1 MGWAVRSPPIK
12 KIPDPYKMTEKV
24 AANCPSCGAR
34 LDKSPNKCYLCGWEI
49 GMKDYDLRVLDNEV
63 NLKGDATEAVASF
76 ISGMEPVGVFC
87 HNCGHKNLAGAN
99 FCSACGTKLQKVEPV
114 PEGTK
119 KAEPPPELKKPV
131 EKEEIDPPAEAEA
144 DVEVDS
150 KTSGSQVAMLIVAG
164 FMIVAAL
171 YMITAFS
178 KRAFPTSEATPP
190 AQAEASSSSQSS
202 GGAAATGAAPLAAD
216 VEARI
221 AELTSEAESL
231 DGDAQIAKKRE
242 IIGILMGVQRFD
254 RAAPV
259 QMEIAEASN
268 TAQDWFQ
275 AGHFYSDW
283 MERLNGADR
292 ANTAQNAVAAYE
304 KGLEITDDLNVR
316 TALAMAY
323 LNTSTPMLGI
333 TQIRQVLDEEPDHLQ
348 GNFYFGVMLMQINR
362 VEQAKER
369 FERVM
374 ELTSTDDPMHQQA
387 DLMLRNINSVTQ

>member
-1 MGWAVRSPPIK
+1 
-12 KIPDPYKMTEKV
+12 MTEKV
-24 AANCPSCGAR
+24 TSTCASCGAR
-34 LDKSPNKCYLCGWEI
+34 LDESSDKCPLCGWEI
-49 GMKDYDLRVLDNEV
+49 GTEDHDLRASDKKTTPDVDASATAAFIASSSAPDNQAAG
-63 NLKGDATEAVASF
+63 L
-76 ISGMEPVGVFC
+76 FC
-87 HNCGHKNLAGAN
+87 HNCGHKNLAEAN
-99 FCSACGTKLQKVEPV
+99 FCSACGTKLHKLEPL

-119 KAEPPPELKKPV
+119 KADPPPVL
-131 EKEEIDPPAEAEA
+131 EKAPEKQQEEPAP
-144 DVEVDS
+144 EVDKKEDEVPS
-150 KTSGSQVAMLIVAG
+150 KTSGSHVAMLIAAG
-164 FMIVAAL
+164 FLIVAAL

-178 KRAFPTSEATPP
+178 KRAFPTSESTPP
-190 AQAEASSSSQSS
+190 AQAEASSSQ
-202 GGAAATGAAPLAAD
+202 GATEATATGAAPLSAD

-221 AELTSEAESL
+221 EELTAEAESL
-231 DGDAQIAKKRE
+231 AGDAQLAKKRE

-259 QMEIAEASN
+259 QEEIAEASN
-268 TAQDWFQ
+268 QAEDWFQ

-292 ANTAQNAVAAYE
+292 ANIAQHAVTAYE
-304 KGLEITDDLNVR
+304 AGLEMTDDLNAR

-369 FERVM
+369 FERVK
-374 ELTSTDDPMHQQA
+374 ELTGADDPMHQQA
-387 DLMLRNINSVTQ
+387 DIMLRNINSVTQ